1 MNSLSMESIFL
12 ALSGVILLAG
22 VLYWFW
28 SHIQLT
34 QKKVQLLENA
44 VFELRGMLQRGG
56 SSGDP
61 DGLRSPDGLRDPGL
75 PPLPVSDDDASP
87 PRSPSGPFA
96 AVSSMY
102 NDLGDDDWK
111 EEAEVV
117 EGAGNGVDVSAG
129 STPLSALGLHQDQ
142 GSSDFADFPVFQ
154 EEAVNPDL
162 QPGGRIQ
169 VVEEEGGSKAEQF
182 RDLFTSPPASLS
194 EATSLDAMPVK
205 DLRRLA
211 EQRGIANAS
220 ELRKKEILAALKAQ
234 AGPPSAT
241 AGATSNN
248 PTTVVQ
254 LEKTLDLTEVA
265 EILE

>member
-12 ALSGVILLAG
+12 ALSGVILFAG

-56 SSGDP
+56 FTGGAGSPS
-61 DGLRSPDGLRDPGL
+61 DGSPDL
-75 PPLPVSDDDASP
+75 PEEASP
-87 PRSPSGPFA
+87 PRSPSGPNA
-96 AVSSMY
+96 AISSMY
-102 NDLGDDDWK
+102 NDLSDDDWK
-111 EEAEVV
+111 EDAEVV
-117 EGAGNGVDVSAG
+117 EGDERDVDISAG
-129 STPLSALGLHQDQ
+129 STPLSALGLEE
-142 GSSDFADFPVFQ
+142 AVPVFQ
-154 EEAVNPDL
+154 EEEVNPDL

-169 VVEEEGGSKAEQF
+169 VVEEGEPKGEQF
-182 RDLFTSPPASLS
+182 RDLFTSPPTTVN

-234 AGPPSAT
+234 IGS
-241 AGATSNN
+241 GGSVATSTN

>member
-1 MNSLSMESIFL
+1 MESIFL

-56 SSGDP
+56 FTGGGGGP
-61 DGLRSPDGLRDPGL
+61 GSPDLAS
-75 PPLPVSDDDASP
+75 SDEDSP
-87 PRSPSGPFA
+87 PRSPSGPGSSA

-102 NDLGDDDWK
+102 NDLSDDDWK
-111 EEAEVV
+111 EDAEVV
-117 EGAGNGVDVSAG
+117 DHEGEEADVSAG
-129 STPLSALGLHQDQ
+129 STPLSALGLEE
-142 GSSDFADFPVFQ
+142 SSSEFPVFQ
-154 EEAVNPDL
+154 EEEVNPDL

-169 VVEEEGGSKAEQF
+169 VVEEEGSQSGSQSKGEQF
-182 RDLFTSPPASLS
+182 RDLFTSPPTS

-220 ELRKKEILAALKAQ
+220 ELRKKEILSALKSQIGSTGGGGAS
-234 AGPPSAT
+234 AAT
-241 AGATSNN
+241 ATN

-254 LEKTLDLTEVA
+254 LEKTLDLTEVS

>member
-1 MNSLSMESIFL
+1 MESIFL

-56 SSGDP
+56 GP
-61 DGLRSPDGLRDPGL
+61 GSPDLASSEED
-75 PPLPVSDDDASP
+75 SP
-87 PRSPSGPFA
+87 PRSPSGLGTSSGSNPGIA
-96 AVSSMY
+96 ASSIY

-111 EEAEVV
+111 EDAEVV
-117 EGAGNGVDVSAG
+117 DHEDHTDVSAG
-129 STPLSALGLHQDQ
+129 STPLSALGLEE
-142 GSSDFADFPVFQ
+142 SSSEFPVFQ
-154 EEAVNPDL
+154 EEEVNPDL

-169 VVEEEGGSKAEQF
+169 VVEEVGLESKGEQF
-182 RDLFTSPPASLS
+182 RDLFTSPPVS

-220 ELRKKEILAALKAQ
+220 ELRKKEILSALKSQ
-234 AGPPSAT
+234 IGSTLTGGAGGSNGPS
-241 AGATSNN
+241 
-248 PTTVVQ
+248 TVVQ
-254 LEKTLDLTEVA
+254 LEKTLDLTEVS

>member
-56 SSGDP
+56 FTGGGGP
-61 DGLRSPDGLRDPGL
+61 GSPDLASSEED
-75 PPLPVSDDDASP
+75 SP
-87 PRSPSGPFA
+87 PRSPSGLGSSS

-102 NDLGDDDWK
+102 NDLSDDDWK
-111 EEAEVV
+111 EDAEVV
-117 EGAGNGVDVSAG
+117 DHEGEEADISAG
-129 STPLSALGLHQDQ
+129 STPLSALGLEE
-142 GSSDFADFPVFQ
+142 SSSEFPVFQ
-154 EEAVNPDL
+154 EEEVNPDL

-169 VVEEEGGSKAEQF
+169 VVEEEALQSKGEQF
-182 RDLFTSPPASLS
+182 RDLFTSPPTS

-220 ELRKKEILAALKAQ
+220 ELRKKEILSALKAQ
-234 AGPPSAT
+234 IGGASAAT
-241 AGATSNN
+241 ATN
-248 PTTVVQ
+248 PTTIVQ
-254 LEKTLDLTEVA
+254 LEKTLDLTEVS

>member
-56 SSGDP
+56 GGGGP
-61 DGLRSPDGLRDPGL
+61 GSPDLAS
-75 PPLPVSDDDASP
+75 SDEDSP
-87 PRSPSGPFA
+87 PRSPSGPGSSA

-102 NDLGDDDWK
+102 NDLSDDDWK
-111 EEAEVV
+111 EDAEVV
-117 EGAGNGVDVSAG
+117 DHEGEEADVSAG
-129 STPLSALGLHQDQ
+129 STPLSALGLEE
-142 GSSDFADFPVFQ
+142 SSSEFPVFQ
-154 EEAVNPDL
+154 EEEVNPDL

-169 VVEEEGGSKAEQF
+169 VVEEGELQSGSQSKGEQF
-182 RDLFTSPPASLS
+182 RDLFTSPPTS

-220 ELRKKEILAALKAQ
+220 ELRKKEILSALKSQIGGGGSVTGGSA
-234 AGPPSAT
+234 AT
-241 AGATSNN
+241 ATN

-254 LEKTLDLTEVA
+254 LEKTLDLTEVS

>member
-56 SSGDP
+56 FSGGGGGGVG
-61 DGLRSPDGLRDPGL
+61 DGPSDGSPDL
-75 PPLPVSDDDASP
+75 PSSDEAPP
-87 PRSPSGPFA
+87 PRSPSGPA
-96 AVSSMY
+96 SSMY

-111 EEAEVV
+111 EDAEVV
-117 EGAGNGVDVSAG
+117 DHEDHIDVSAG
-129 STPLSALGLHQDQ
+129 STPLSALGLEE
-142 GSSDFADFPVFQ
+142 SSSEFPVFQ
-154 EEAVNPDL
+154 EEEVSPDL

-169 VVEEEGGSKAEQF
+169 VVEEVGLESKGEQF
-182 RDLFTSPPASLS
+182 RDLFTSPPTTVN

-220 ELRKKEILAALKAQ
+220 ELRKKEILSALKSQ
-234 AGPPSAT
+234 IGGGSAGGVVSSNS
-241 AGATSNN
+241 GAS
-248 PTTVVQ
+248 TVVQ
-254 LEKTLDLTEVA
+254 LEKTLDLTDVA

>member
-56 SSGDP
+56 FTGGGGGP
-61 DGLRSPDGLRDPGL
+61 GSPDLAS
-75 PPLPVSDDDASP
+75 SDEDSP
-87 PRSPSGPFA
+87 PRSPSGPGSSA

-102 NDLGDDDWK
+102 NDLSEEDWK
-111 EEAEVV
+111 EDAEVV
-117 EGAGNGVDVSAG
+117 DHEGEEADVSAG
-129 STPLSALGLHQDQ
+129 STPLSALGLEE
-142 GSSDFADFPVFQ
+142 SSSEFPVFQ
-154 EEAVNPDL
+154 EEEVNPDL

-169 VVEEEGGSKAEQF
+169 VVEEEGLQSKGEQF
-182 RDLFTSPPASLS
+182 RDLFTSPPTS

-220 ELRKKEILAALKAQ
+220 ELRKKEILSALKSQIGGA
-234 AGPPSAT
+234 SA
-241 AGATSNN
+241 ATSTN
-248 PTTVVQ
+248 PTTIVQ
-254 LEKTLDLTEVA
+254 LEKTLDLTEVS

>member
-1 MNSLSMESIFL
+1 MESIFL

-56 SSGDP
+56 FTGGGGP
-61 DGLRSPDGLRDPGL
+61 GSPDLASSEED
-75 PPLPVSDDDASP
+75 SP
-87 PRSPSGPFA
+87 PRSSSGPSA
-96 AVSSMY
+96 AASSMY
-102 NDLGDDDWK
+102 NDLSDDDWK
-111 EEAEVV
+111 EDAEVV
-117 EGAGNGVDVSAG
+117 DHEGEEADVSAG
-129 STPLSALGLHQDQ
+129 STPLSALGLEE
-142 GSSDFADFPVFQ
+142 SSSEFPVFQ
-154 EEAVNPDL
+154 EEEVNPDL

-169 VVEEEGGSKAEQF
+169 VVEEVGPQSKGEQF
-182 RDLFTSPPASLS
+182 RDLFTSPPTS

-220 ELRKKEILAALKAQ
+220 ELRKKEILSALKSQIGGGGSVTGGSA
-234 AGPPSAT
+234 AT
-241 AGATSNN
+241 ATN

-254 LEKTLDLTEVA
+254 LEKTLDLTEVS

>member
-44 VFELRGMLQRGG
+44 VFELRGMLQRG
-56 SSGDP
+56 SGGGP
-61 DGLRSPDGLRDPGL
+61 GSPDLAS
-75 PPLPVSDDDASP
+75 SDENSP
-87 PRSPSGPFA
+87 PRSSSGLGPSIA
-96 AVSSMY
+96 ASSIY
-102 NDLGDDDWK
+102 NDLSDDDWK
-111 EEAEVV
+111 EDAEVV
-117 EGAGNGVDVSAG
+117 DHEGEEADVSAG
-129 STPLSALGLHQDQ
+129 STPLSALGLEE
-142 GSSDFADFPVFQ
+142 SSSEFPVFQ
-154 EEAVNPDL
+154 EEDVNPDL

-169 VVEEEGGSKAEQF
+169 VVEEEGSQSKGEQF
-182 RDLFTSPPASLS
+182 RDLFTSPPTS

-220 ELRKKEILAALKAQ
+220 ELRKKEILSALKSQIGGSTGGA
-234 AGPPSAT
+234 SA
-241 AGATSNN
+241 ATSTN

-254 LEKTLDLTEVA
+254 LEKTLDLTEVS

>member
-1 MNSLSMESIFL
+1 
-12 ALSGVILLAG
+12 
-22 VLYWFW
+22 
-28 SHIQLT
+28 
-34 QKKVQLLENA
+34 VQLLENA

-56 SSGDP
+56 FTG
-61 DGLRSPDGLRDPGL
+61 GGGGGSPDL
-75 PPLPVSDDDASP
+75 PSNDEDSP
-87 PRSPSGPFA
+87 PRSPSRPDA

-102 NDLGDDDWK
+102 NDLSDDDWK
-111 EEAEVV
+111 EDAEVV
-117 EGAGNGVDVSAG
+117 DGSEDHVDVSAG
-129 STPLSALGLHQDQ
+129 STPLSALGLEE
-142 GSSDFADFPVFQ
+142 SPSEFPNFQ
-154 EEAVNPDL
+154 EEVNPDL

-169 VVEEEGGSKAEQF
+169 VVEEVGLESKGEQF
-182 RDLFTSPPASLS
+182 RDLFTSPPNPVT

-220 ELRKKEILAALKAQ
+220 ELRKKEILSALKSQISGGGGGSVTGGSVTGGSA
-234 AGPPSAT
+234 AT
-241 AGATSNN
+241 ATN

>member
-1 MNSLSMESIFL
+1 MNSLSLESIFL

-56 SSGDP
+56 GGSN
-61 DGLRSPDGLRDPGL
+61 PGL
-75 PPLPVSDDDASP
+75 PPLPVSEEEADA
-87 PRSPSGPFA
+87 PRSPSGSGGA

-102 NDLGDDDWK
+102 NDLSDDDWK
-111 EEAEVV
+111 EDAEVV
-117 EGAGNGVDVSAG
+117 GSDGEGEVDISAG
-129 STPLSALGLHQDQ
+129 STPLSALGLEE
-142 GSSDFADFPVFQ
+142 SSSEFPVFQ
-154 EEAVNPDL
+154 EEETNPDL

-169 VVEEEGGSKAEQF
+169 GVEEVESKSEQF
-182 RDLFTSPPASLS
+182 RDLFTSPPVT

-234 AGPPSAT
+234 IGGGSVSGSNGPS
-241 AGATSNN
+241 
-248 PTTVVQ
+248 TVVQ
-254 LEKTLDLTEVA
+254 IEKTLDLTEVA

>member
-1 MNSLSMESIFL
+1 MESIFL

-56 SSGDP
+56 FTGGGTGGGGSG
-61 DGLRSPDGLRDPGL
+61 GSPDLL
-75 PPLPVSDDDASP
+75 SSDEASP
-87 PRSPSGPFA
+87 PRSPSEPISGANA

-111 EEAEVV
+111 EDAEVV
-117 EGAGNGVDVSAG
+117 DHEDHVDISAG
-129 STPLSALGLHQDQ
+129 STPLSALGLEE
-142 GSSDFADFPVFQ
+142 SSDAPIFQ
-154 EEAVNPDL
+154 EEEVNPDL

-169 VVEEEGGSKAEQF
+169 GVEEIGSGSGSGSELGPNSEQF
-182 RDLFTSPPASLS
+182 RDLFTSPPTSVT

-220 ELRKKEILAALKAQ
+220 ELRKKEILSALKAQ
-234 AGPPSAT
+234 IGGGLAGGSGSNGPS
-241 AGATSNN
+241 
-248 PTTVVQ
+248 TVVQ
-254 LEKTLDLTEVA
+254 LEKTLDLTDVA
-265 EILE
+265 EIVE